1 MSLLSE
7 EDGRP
12 VLNAMGYR
20 ETIDVCRNCRH
31 HVNRNPSV
39 IGEPDKVISVC
50 RLNEAVGLRVSPNG
64 CCEYF
69 QSESQD

>member
-12 VLNAMGYR
+12 VLKAMGYR
-20 ETIDVCRNCRH
+20 EIIDVCRNCRH

-50 RLNEAVGLRVSPNG
+50 NLNEGVSLRVRQNG
-64 CCEYF
+64 CCDYF
-69 QSESQD
+69 HGESQD